1 MFSEISRYH
10 HHYKRGNFNSMPYVN
25 ADERR
30 VMSGVHFMLGNYALV
45 EGALSAGCD
54 FFGGYPI
61 TPANEISERMSQRLP
76 KLGGQ
81 FMQGEDELCSIYAC
95 AGASLA
101 GAKAMTATASAG
113 YNYMQEGIG
122 YCYTI
127 EAPVVIADV
136 QRCRGENYASQADV
150 MQMRYGAS
158 GDYEAIVVCPS
169 SVQELYDYTIWA
181 FNLAEKYRNPVVIM
195 SETTIALMRERL
207 DIPAADQI
215 KLFNRNYTTLPPD
228 QYLPFAAPEFGCPDM
243 APLGKGYHTIYSL
256 NPHNEKGSIDWDPEE
271 FDRLYKRICGKIREN
286 RKDICRTESYLM
298 DDAEYVLIA
307 YGSEV
312 RPCREAAQ
320 KARENGMKVGVLK
333 LCNVW
338 PVPEEQIAE
347 AASQVRKVFAVEMN
361 MGKYADEIE
370 RCVAGRCP
378 VQRITKNL
386 GLVHTPEEVYQAIVE
401 GVK

>member
-1 MFSEISRYH
+1 
-10 HHYKRGNFNSMPYVN
+10 MPVVK
-25 ADERR
+25 AEQHR
-30 VMSGVHFMLGNYALV
+30 VKAGVHFMLGNYALV
-45 EGALSAGCD
+45 EGAISAGCN

-61 TPANEISERMSQRLP
+61 TPANEISEHMSKRLP
-76 KLGGQ
+76 EVGGK
-81 FMQGEDELCSIYAC
+81 FLQGEDELCSIYAC

-113 YNYMQEGIG
+113 YNYMQEGLG

-127 EAPVVIADV
+127 EAPVVVVDV
-136 QRCRGENYASQADV
+136 QRCRGENYATQADV

-181 FNLAEKYRNPVVIM
+181 FNLAEEYRNPVIVM

-207 DIPAADQI
+207 DIPDASKI
-215 KLFNRNYTTLPPD
+215 ELFNRKYTNLPPEK
-228 QYLPFAAPEFGCPDM
+228 YKPYAAPEFGCPDA
-243 APLGKGYHTIYSL
+243 APIGEGYHTIYSL
-256 NPHNEKGSIDWDPEE
+256 NPHDEEGHIDWDPEV
-271 FDRLYKRICGKIREN
+271 FDKLYQRITGKILEN
-286 RKDICRTESYLM
+286 RDKICKTEKFMM
-298 DDAEYVLIA
+298 DDAKYAIIT

-312 RPCREAAQ
+312 RPAIEAAQ
-320 KARENGMKVGVLK
+320 LARESGIKLGVLK

-347 AASQVRKVFAVEMN
+347 VSKQMEKIFAVEMN
-361 MGKYADEIE
+361 IGKYATEIE
-370 RCVAGRCP
+370 RVVAGRCP
-378 VQRITKNL
+378 VQRITKNR
-386 GLVHTPEEVYQAIVE
+386 GLVHTPEEIHTAIVK